1 MIIFTK
7 ASVNKLQ
14 CVWFTYSQHLAVVNN
29 IDYVTWTKVFRG
41 CMEHSHN
48 RSFICVLKQ
57 TSRTKLWMASWSKC
71 KFLHCLY
78 QIILKWQI
86 RIVKNRESRLGN
98 LIFWA
103 IWLIMHCIQPHF
115 WHIQPWYQLFSGF
128 FHMFA
133 SSRHRFLMVNKMIKK
148 SINCKYTL
156 NVHTL

>member
-1 MIIFTK
+1 MEISDQILIIFTK

-14 CVWFTYSQHLAVVNN
+14 CVCLITYSQHLAVVNN

-57 TSRTKLWMASWSKC
+57 TSRTKLWMALWSKC
-71 KFLHCLY
+71 KFLYCLY
-78 QIILKWQI
+78 QIILKWQT

-103 IWLIMHCIQPHF
+103 IWYFMKLQPKPKLYALHTATLLAHTAMVPAFF
-115 WHIQPWYQLFSGF
+115 WLLPHVRLFPTSVFNG
-128 FHMFA
+128 
-133 SSRHRFLMVNKMIKK
+133 K
-148 SINCKYTL
+148 
-156 NVHTL
+156 